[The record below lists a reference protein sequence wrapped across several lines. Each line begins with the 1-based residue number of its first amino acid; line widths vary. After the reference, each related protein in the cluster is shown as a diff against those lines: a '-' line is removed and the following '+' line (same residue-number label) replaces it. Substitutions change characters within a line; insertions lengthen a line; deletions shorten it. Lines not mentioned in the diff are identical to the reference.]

1 MPKKQRAI
9 RFRDLVHKAREVHE
23 MNMLKEIMYAVAE
36 RTQFDCLATLRFG
49 GGPIYVDSK
58 GLFERFVNAV
68 DKKVLGVNY
77 AACSRG
83 RAWIMA
89 YPELGHLRATVAL
102 DHRFA
107 DVDKVETIIS
117 FAWGEVTG
125 SGDCEV
131 VLSPSRKEGI
141 HWIFDAL
148 KGIEDRKNI
157 LESTE
162 LWSPAPSPTEYK
174 EAAKAIIARLN
185 RT

>member
-1 MPKKQRAI
+1 MPKKQRPV

-23 MNMLKEIMYAVAE
+23 MHLLKEIMFAVVE

-58 GLFERFVNAV
+58 NLFDRFVNAV
-68 DKKVLGVNY
+68 GANY
-77 AACSRG
+77 AACSKG

-102 DHRFA
+102 GRRFA
-107 DVDKVETIIS
+107 DVDRVKVIVS
-117 FAWGEVTG
+117 SAWSEVIG
-125 SGDCEV
+125 FGDCEI
-131 VLSPSRKEGI
+131 VLSPSKHEGI

-148 KGIEDRKNI
+148 KGIDDRKNI

-162 LWSPAPSPTEYK
+162 LWSPTPSPAEYK
-174 EAAKAIIARLN
+174 EAAKAIMARLN
-185 RT
+185 RR